1 MPNLQFVGSLYFDFT
16 LRLAEGFMLDQ
27 AKGIAGDLDALTL
40 PLRFHAACYV
50 HGIAPEIIDEF
61 LAAPCI
67 GLMRASSKTLH
78 ARSIYRGE
86 ERTGK
91 PPAIAGTLTT
101 CCDIVRR
108 AAYHACV
115 SRKSSRRSQ
124 PSVNAS
130 ASERTINP
138 VHGGTRF
145 SLGKAPGVWTGDRRF
160 NDWTPEREIG
170 SKQQRRPEWN
180 ILTRRRCDNCWPKD
194 PSA

>member
-1 MPNLQFVGSLYFDFT
+1 MVATSG
-16 LRLAEGFMLDQ
+16 G
-27 AKGIAGDLDALTL
+27 LTM
-40 PLRFHAACYV
+40 FA
-50 HGIAPEIIDEF
+50 
-61 LAAPCI
+61 CI
-67 GLMRASSKTLH
+67 GFMRASSETSH
-78 ARSIYRGE
+78 ARSIYRGK

-91 PPAIAGTLTT
+91 PPAIAGPLTT

-124 PSVNAS
+124 PSVNPS
-130 ASERTINP
+130 ASERTIVRKAKTP
-138 VHGGTRF
+138 SMGRTRF
-145 SLGKAPGVWTGDRRF
+145 SLGKAPGVWTGDRHF

-180 ILTRRRCDNCWPKD
+180 IFTRRRCDNCWPKD